1 MVKTSALVAFLAISS
16 ASAFAPAPV
25 PFSSQ
30 KTTSS
35 LEMKKNSPFSKFV
48 ATASVASAI
57 LLSSTIAPDAQAIT
71 GAGDFN
77 LNFGSDNVIAGR
89 SGGRGGGRSSASSM
103 RRSPPPSSYSRPTTV
118 NNVSRTTVIQQS
130 PGMVSAPV
138 MASPIIVSPVISPFG
153 MGGGYGMG
161 YGGGYGALGAVNMI
175 GREMR
180 EGRQEAEIRDGRNEL
195 QDSKQREFQLEQRL
209 NQLEQ
214 NQANTNAVNA
224 AMAGAR

>member
-1 MVKTSALVAFLAISS
+1 MVKTSALVAFLAISG
-16 ASAFAPAPV
+16 ASAFAPVSV
-25 PFSSQ
+25 PSQ

-103 RRSPPPSSYSRPTTV
+103 RRSPPPSSYRPSTV
-118 NNVSRTTVIQQS
+118 NNVSRTTVIQQR
-130 PGMVSAPV
+130 PGMVG
-138 MASPIIVSPVISPFG
+138 ASPIIVAPVISPFG

-175 GREMR
+175 GNEMR
-180 EGRQEAEIRDGRNEL
+180 EGRQEAEIRNERNEL
-195 QDSKQREFQLEQRL
+195 QESKQRQFQLEQRL
-209 NQLEQ
+209 NQMEQ
-214 NQANTNAVNA
+214 NQATTNAVNA